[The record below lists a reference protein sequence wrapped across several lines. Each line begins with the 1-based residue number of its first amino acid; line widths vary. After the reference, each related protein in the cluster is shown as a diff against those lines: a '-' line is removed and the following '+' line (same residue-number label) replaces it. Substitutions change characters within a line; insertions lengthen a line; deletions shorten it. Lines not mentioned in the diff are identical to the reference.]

1 MKKSIV
7 SAVILLAVLL
17 GSCSGAGT
25 DTQDSANSTD
35 AVTQGAQTSAV
46 STEADTAAVTTEA
59 ENTEATDAAPAF
71 DINDEH
77 CLPYRLINMT
87 YSEIEAEFGPLK
99 QVGWWYGGAPA
110 YKPDTLDGVW
120 IAFIRTSGKLKEAN
134 GLSLADTDDKPGEV
148 YVSDED
154 MTVYPGLKNGMT
166 GKEVYEVL
174 RKYYPDISSEQL
186 TYDPVTANM
195 HYFIS
200 FAVRE
205 DCGITLKMDISG
217 LEDEYP
223 DLYTGTPEDFDYE
236 KSEQRLFDEEIGTLG
251 YIKIYEIINQ

>member
-1 MKKSIV
+1 MKKSI
-7 SAVILLAVLL
+7 AAGVILLAVLL

-25 DTQDSANSTD
+25 DTQDSANST
-35 AVTQGAQTSAV
+35 AEAKTQTSAI

-59 ENTEATDAAPAF
+59 EDTEATDAAPAF
-71 DINDEH
+71 DINDES

-110 YKPDTLDGVW
+110 YKSDTLDGVW
-120 IAFIRTSGKLKEAN
+120 IAFIRTSGELKEAN

-186 TYDPVTANM
+186 TYNPVTANM

-223 DLYTGTPEDFDYE
+223 DLYTGAPEDFDYE
-236 KSEQRLFDEEIGTLG
+236 KSEQMLFDEEIGTLG

>member
-25 DTQDSANSTD
+25 DTQDSANST
-35 AVTQGAQTSAV
+35 AEATTQTSAV

-59 ENTEATDAAPAF
+59 EDTEATDAAPAF
-71 DINDEH
+71 DINDES

-99 QVGWWYGGAPA
+99 QDEWRYGASPA
-110 YKPDTLDGVW
+110 YKSDKLDGIV
-120 IAFIRTSGKLKEAN
+120 IVFIRTSGNRTDEN
-134 GLSLADTDDKPGEV
+134 GAPLADYDDKPGEIC
-148 YVSDED
+148 VSNKE
-154 MTVYPGLKNGMT
+154 MTVFPGLKIGMN
-166 GKEVYEVL
+166 GKEVYDVL
-174 RKYYPDISSEQL
+174 RKYYPEINSNNLS
-186 TYDPVTANM
+186 YNPMSANNF
-195 HYFIS
+195 YSIS

-205 DCGITLKMDISG
+205 DCGITLNMGISG
-217 LEDEYP
+217 LENEYP
-223 DLYTGTPEDFDYE
+223 DLYTGMPEDFDYE
-236 KSEQRLFDEEIGTLG
+236 KSEQMLFDEEIGTLG

>member
-25 DTQDSANSTD
+25 GAQDSANST
-35 AVTQGAQTSAV
+35 AEATTQTSAV
-46 STEADTAAVTTEA
+46 SIEADTAAVTTEA
-59 ENTEATDAAPAF
+59 EDTEATDAASAF
-71 DINDEH
+71 DINDES

-110 YKPDTLDGVW
+110 YKSDTLDGVW

-166 GKEVYEVL
+166 G
-174 RKYYPDISSEQL
+174 
-186 TYDPVTANM
+186 
-195 HYFIS
+195 
-200 FAVRE
+200 
-205 DCGITLKMDISG
+205 
-217 LEDEYP
+217 
-223 DLYTGTPEDFDYE
+223 
-236 KSEQRLFDEEIGTLG
+236 QRSL
-251 YIKIYEIINQ
+251 